1 MILSG
6 KSLACCV
13 RQAVGPAKL
22 MFSVPIGVMIH
33 RLAQLLGPSGYED
46 PSCRSACACWGRQRL
61 SAWGTP
67 NPFLHSLPS
76 LPRSGLLS
84 FALSTTG

>member
-33 RLAQLLGPSGYED
+33 RLAQLLRPSGYED
-46 PSCRSACACWGRQRL
+46 PSCMSVCACWGRQRL
-61 SAWGTP
+61 SVGSTP
-67 NPFLHSLPS
+67 NPFLHSLSS
-76 LPRSGLLS
+76 LFCSGLLS
-84 FALSTTG
+84 FALSTAG